1 MYTRRGVTTTSM
13 RPPRT
18 ELQESNTKKILI
30 DGRMCSFYPLVY
42 VEECS
47 ITLTFSKLNGQYI
60 TIKASHFSK
69 RCMKLRYQ
77 SIQHTTV
84 ANEREIGRA
93 TCNTQVRFYAVIKEV
108 ARQSKQAHPAPPVA
122 SQKQLLYR
130 KKMSIKITH
139 FGTNKLDKHQ
149 MANQINQIVIVQ
161 LVHTILCLC
170 GDCCALLLFKQVEL
184 YNKSRQ

>member
-1 MYTRRGVTTTSM
+1 MEWPEIACKRLRKEEEYLLKNYRNKGKVCENSHKIMILDMYTRRGVTTTSM
-13 RPPRT
+13 RPPRS

-30 DGRMCSFYPLVY
+30 DGRMCTFYPLVY

-47 ITLTFSKLNGQYI
+47 ITLTFSKLNVQYI
-60 TIKASHFSK
+60 TIKAGHFSK
-69 RCMKLRYQ
+69 RCMKLIYQ

-122 SQKQLLYR
+122 SQKQTIIR
-130 KKMSIKITH
+130 KEE
-139 FGTNKLDKHQ
+139 
-149 MANQINQIVIVQ
+149 
-161 LVHTILCLC
+161 VHHNCSFSC
-170 GDCCALLLFKQVEL
+170 
-184 YNKSRQ
+184 